1 MSFQRIAYYFG
12 SIHNS
17 EGGLLLNKAKLV
29 MFIYSL
35 AALISMIGIGFSAS
49 LVFLAGTDEYDM
61 MGYLGAFA
69 CFIAMGVIFM
79 LGMKQKKKFIKA
91 GLL

>member
-1 MSFQRIAYYFG
+1 M
-12 SIHNS
+12 
-17 EGGLLLNKAKLV
+17 NKAKLV

-35 AALISMIGIGFSAS
+35 AALLSMIGIGFSVS
-49 LVFLAGTDEYDM
+49 LVFMAGTDEYDT
-61 MGYLGAFA
+61 MGYIGALA
-69 CFIAMGVIFM
+69 CFIAVCVIFM

>member
-1 MSFQRIAYYFG
+1 M
-12 SIHNS
+12 
-17 EGGLLLNKAKLV
+17 NKAKLV

-35 AALISMIGIGFSAS
+35 AALFSMIGIGFSAS

-61 MGYLGAFA
+61 MGYLGALA
-69 CFIAMGVIFM
+69 CFIAMSLIFI